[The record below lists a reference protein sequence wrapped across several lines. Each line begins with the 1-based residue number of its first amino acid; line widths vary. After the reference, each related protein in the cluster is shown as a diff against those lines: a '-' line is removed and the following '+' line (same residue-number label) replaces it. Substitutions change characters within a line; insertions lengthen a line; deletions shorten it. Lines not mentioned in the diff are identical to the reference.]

1 MTQFEKMRSDEFYDF
16 TSEEWQNRYTYV
28 DY

>member
-1 MTQFEKMRSDEFYDF
+1 MTQFEKMRSEEFYDF